1 MQTLGEGMGKIG
13 VFQTDFCIREA
24 LKIGN
29 VLKAVLSLVSTLLQ
43 RLTDYASLL
52 SAFRGRGL
60 NSGSLDL
67 TDTKISV
74 LGI

>member
-1 MQTLGEGMGKIG
+1 MGKIG

-52 SAFRGRGL
+52 SAFRG
-60 NSGSLDL
+60 SLDL

>member
-1 MQTLGEGMGKIG
+1 MQALGEGMGKIG
-13 VFQTDFCIREA
+13 VFQTDFCSGKA

-43 RLTDYASLL
+43 RLTDYTSLL

-60 NSGSLDL
+60 DSGSLDL
-67 TDTKISV
+67 ADTKITV